1 MRVSDAADTA
11 RRAGSLGGAVIVPP
25 FAVSFI
31 ARIALI
37 QDSGGGQVGLWQ
49 PV

>member
-1 MRVSDAADTA
+1 MRVSDAADTD

-25 FAVSFI
+25 FAVSSI